1 MGDIQEIKQLMEQL
15 AKSEKDKEL
24 ASKKMQEV
32 LEKIYIRN
40 QKYIARNKK
49 IYWNGKYKT

>member
-24 ASKKMQEV
+24 ASKNRK
-32 LEKIYIRN
+32 LLLSH
-40 QKYIARNKK
+40 
-49 IYWNGKYKT
+49 